1 MCGIVQLPSED
12 NFSWS
17 ELWWDALVFEL
28 CVKKHNHMDD
38 HMFND
43 NHREDWDV
51 NIDAVAM
58 FFDMLDFALN
68 YGHMFVLGANVDNNF
83 VQ

>member
-1 MCGIVQLPSED
+1 M
-12 NFSWS
+12 
-17 ELWWDALVFEL
+17 VFEL
-28 CVKKHNHMDD
+28 CVKKYNHMDD

-51 NIDAVAM
+51 NTCLDAVAM
-58 FFDMLDFALN
+58 FFDVPDLALN